1 MRIVFAGTPEF
12 ARVSLVALIEAG
24 HDCVAVMTQPDRPGG
39 RGRQMLESPVKQ
51 EASRRGLIV
60 MQPASLKPS
69 SPESGPALDRLRQF
83 APDLMVVVAYGLIV
97 PPSVLEIPRLG
108 CINIHASLLPRWRG
122 AAPIQRAIAAGD
134 RETGIALM
142 QMEEGLDTGP
152 VWAEYR
158 CPIGRDDNFQSL
170 HDRLAGMGARG
181 IVELLEEFPPPDRG
195 PKPQAEQGAVYA
207 HKIAKTD
214 LEIDWSKPAAAVRDQ
229 IRAYDPT
236 PGATA
241 RLGDELVKCFE
252 PGLWPEALKNSPP
265 GQIISSE
272 QDRLVIACGEGAI
285 TIGAAQRPGGRR
297 LKMREFLNGWP
308 VRAGQ
313 SFNLNK

>member
-12 ARVSLVALIEAG
+12 ARVSLLALIEAG

-39 RGRQMLESPVKQ
+39 RGRQLLEGPVKR
-51 EASRRGLIV
+51 EASQRGLLV
-60 MQPASLKPS
+60 MQPTSLKATH
-69 SPESGPALDRLRQF
+69 PESGPALDRLRQL
-83 APDLMVVVAYGLIV
+83 APDVMVVVAYGLII
-97 PPSVLEIPRLG
+97 PPKVLEIPRLG

-158 CPIGRDDNFQSL
+158 CPIGPDDNFQSL
-170 HDRLAGMGARG
+170 HDRLADMGARA
-181 IVELLEEFPPPDRG
+181 IVDLLAEFPPPGRR
-195 PKPQAEQGAVYA
+195 PRPQAEEGAVYA
-207 HKIAKTD
+207 HKIMKAD
-214 LEIDWSKPAAAVRDQ
+214 LEIDWSKPALTVRDQ
-229 IRAYDPT
+229 IRAYDPA
-236 PGATA
+236 PGAAA
-241 RLGDELVKCFE
+241 RFGGELVKCFE
-252 PGLWPEALKNSPP
+252 PRLWPEALKKSMP
-265 GQIISSE
+265 GQIIKID
-272 QDRLVIACGEGAI
+272 QDGLVVACGEGAI